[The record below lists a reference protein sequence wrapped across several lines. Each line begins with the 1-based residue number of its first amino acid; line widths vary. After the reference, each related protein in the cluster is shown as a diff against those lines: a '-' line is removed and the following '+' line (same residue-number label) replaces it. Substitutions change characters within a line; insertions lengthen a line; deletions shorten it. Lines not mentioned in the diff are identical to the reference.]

1 MTSRLQWRWEPSE
14 EEMRRREAVWFAN
27 AREQVRQGNGPTT
40 LDDMDELYFTILTH
54 STPTVKVWRSD
65 WEGGPYR
72 NLNWP
77 YPLIIIQRRVAQ
89 MEPRELLPS
98 FQTAVAGG
106 GAAGCAGGGGC
117 AAGCAGGCAAGCA
130 GGSASAFG
138 RKVHVGPRGGRYVL
152 KNGKKCYI

>member
-1 MTSRLQWRWEPSE
+1 
-14 EEMRRREAVWFAN
+14 MRRREAVWFAN

-65 WEGGPYR
+65 WDGGGGTTS
-72 NLNWP
+72 WP

-98 FQTAVAGG
+98 FQDAV
-106 GAAGCAGGGGC
+106 CWRWC
-117 AAGCAGGCAAGCA
+117 WRFC
-130 GGSASAFG
+130 
-138 RKVHVGPRGGRYVL
+138 
-152 KNGKKCYI
+152 